1 MKLVEC
7 VPNFSEGR
15 RPEVVARIVEAV
27 DSVAGVAVLGTH
39 ADADHNRSVVTFA
52 GEPRAVVEA
61 ALRAARV
68 AVELIDLRGHAGQ
81 HPRIGATD
89 VLPFVPVR
97 GVTMEECVALAHE
110 AGERIARELEIP
122 VFFYEQAAR

>member
-1 MKLVEC
+1 MDRIVEC

-52 GEPRAVVEA
+52 GEPGAVVEA
-61 ALRAARV
+61 
-68 AVELIDLRGHAGQ
+68 
-81 HPRIGATD
+81 
-89 VLPFVPVR
+89 
-97 GVTMEECVALAHE
+97 
-110 AGERIARELEIP
+110 
-122 VFFYEQAAR
+122 